1 MTVTLHFYSRCPP
14 IQPRVEVFKHTV
26 VTDDSGGERAQELE
40 LGTESGDD
48 VRTLIFNSLVVDL
61 TT

>member
-1 MTVTLHFYSRCPP
+1 M
-14 IQPRVEVFKHTV
+14 FKHTV